1 MINVIGVRF
10 RSPGKVYFFDPAGF
24 DVKLGDRVIVETA
37 MGKELGTVEIVNREL
52 DEAKLKDTIKKVVKI
67 ADKKDIEHQKQNV
80 KEQNKA
86 LDMCRKKVKEHKLEM
101 DIIEARYLF
110 DNSKL
115 IFYFLA
121 DGRIDFRDLV
131 KDLAASFKTRIE
143 LRQISIRDQVKRIG
157 GLGPCGRELCCT
169 SFLNGF
175 ESVSIKMAKEQNLSL
190 NAEKI
195 TGQCGRLMCCLKY
208 EQNVYEDKMKT
219 LPHVGAIVE
228 TEEGRGTVDSVE
240 VLREI
245 LRVKL
250 KDEEG
255 VNYFRRYNVSDVK
268 VIKDKKD
275 DKDSI
280 KSEEETAEIKELEK
294 LEKID
299 KKEISN
305 SSDDE

>member
-275 DKDSI
+275 DKDSE

>member
-24 DVKLGDRVIVETA
+24 DVKLQDKVIVETA
-37 MGKELGTVEIVNREL
+37 MGKELGTVEIVNREI
-52 DEAKLKDTIKKVVKI
+52 DEAKLKDSIKKVVKI

-86 LDMCRKKVKEHKLEM
+86 LDLCRRKVKEHKLEM

-121 DGRIDFRDLV
+121 EGRVDFRELV
-131 KDLAASFKTRIE
+131 KDLAAQFKTRIE

-228 TEEGRGTVDSVE
+228 TEDGKGTVDSVE

-255 VNYFRRYNVSDVK
+255 NNFYRRYNVSDVK
-268 VIKDKKD
+268 VIKDKKEE
-275 DKDSI
+275 KQ
-280 KSEEETAEIKELEK
+280 EETEEIKELEK

>member
-24 DVKLGDRVIVETA
+24 DVKLQDKVIVETA
-37 MGKELGTVEIVNREL
+37 MGKELGTVEIVNREI
-52 DEAKLKDTIKKVVKI
+52 DEAKLKDSIKKVVKI
-67 ADKKDIEHQKQNV
+67 ADKKDIEHQKQNI

-86 LDMCRKKVKEHKLEM
+86 LDLCRRKVKEHKLEM

-121 DGRIDFRDLV
+121 EGRVDFRELV
-131 KDLAASFKTRIE
+131 KDLAAQFKTRIE

-228 TEEGRGTVDSVE
+228 TEDGKGTVDSVE

-255 VNYFRRYNVSDVK
+255 NNFYRRYNVSDVK
-268 VIKDKKD
+268 VIKDKKEE
-275 DKDSI
+275 KQ
-280 KSEEETAEIKELEK
+280 EETEEIKELEK

>member
-24 DVKLGDRVIVETA
+24 DVKLQDKVIVETA
-37 MGKELGTVEIVNREL
+37 MGKELGTVEIVNREI
-52 DEAKLKDTIKKVVKI
+52 DEAKLKDSIKKVVKI

-86 LDMCRKKVKEHKLEM
+86 LDLCRKKVKEHKLEM

-121 DGRIDFRDLV
+121 EGRVDFRELV
-131 KDLAASFKTRIE
+131 KDLAAQFKTRIE

-228 TEEGRGTVDSVE
+228 TEDGKGTVDSVE

-255 VNYFRRYNVSDVK
+255 NNFYRRYNVSDVK
-268 VIKDKKD
+268 VIKDKKEE
-275 DKDSI
+275 KQ
-280 KSEEETAEIKELEK
+280 EETEEIKELEK

>member
-24 DVKLGDRVIVETA
+24 DVKLQDKVIVETA
-37 MGKELGTVEIVNREL
+37 MGKELGTVEIVNREI
-52 DEAKLKDTIKKVVKI
+52 DEAKLKDSIKKVVKS

-86 LDMCRKKVKEHKLEM
+86 LDLCRKKVKEHKLEM

-121 DGRIDFRDLV
+121 EGRVDFRELV
-131 KDLAASFKTRIE
+131 KDLAAQFKTRIE

-228 TEEGRGTVDSVE
+228 TEDGKGTVDSVE

-255 VNYFRRYNVSDVK
+255 NNFYRRYNVSDVK
-268 VIKDKKD
+268 VIKDKKEE
-275 DKDSI
+275 KQ
-280 KSEEETAEIKELEK
+280 EETEEIKELEK

>member
-10 RSPGKVYFFDPAGF
+10 RTPGKVYFFDPAGF

-52 DEAKLKDTIKKVVKI
+52 DEAKLKDSIKKVVKI
-67 ADKKDIEHQKQNV
+67 ADKKDIDHQKQNV

-131 KDLAASFKTRIE
+131 KDLAAAFKTRIE

-195 TGQCGRLMCCLKY
+195 SGKCGRLMCCLKY

-255 VNYFRRYNVSDVK
+255 INYYRRYNVSDVK
-268 VIKDKKD
+268 VIKDKKE
-275 DKDSI
+275 DK
-280 KSEEETAEIKELEK
+280 ENLEETAEIKELEK